1 LVGPVGGW
9 KTIRLRV
16 ISAGP
21 LLKKAGLWL
30 LQPSWCMPHFN
41 NADIARLA
49 SKGIVPGHPNYLA
62 RLEAEATS
70 RTKRQHDD
78 RVHGATLG
86 RGFRLDTVWKTLEEV
101 PDPDLKAALAVFRRV
116 LPGVGRVERFTCG
129 SAVRYVIFS
138 LHGKQSVVAEAR
150 GRRVSRLI

>member
-1 LVGPVGGW
+1 
-9 KTIRLRV
+9 
-16 ISAGP
+16 
-21 LLKKAGLWL
+21 
-30 LQPSWCMPHFN
+30 MPHFN

-101 PDPDLKAALAVFRRV
+101 PDPDLKA
-116 LPGVGRVERFTCG
+116 GFTCG